1 VQGRILEALR
11 PLVRG
16 DFRVVGAS
24 RTDAGVHAL
33 GQVASVETPT
43 PLAPGTVMAALNA
56 RLPRDIRVL
65 AVRTAPEAFDARRAA
80 RLKRYGYLLTTD
92 RVPSP
97 FFRGFAW
104 HVGRAL
110 DVGAMAHAIARLRGK
125 HDFTAFCAAP
135 GRGRDPVCTVR
146 AVRVAARGGRVGVLM
161 SADAFLHHMVRN
173 VVGTLVE
180 VGLGRRPSAWVADV
194 LGGRDRGAA
203 GPTAPPHGLYLLRVL
218 YPWSVLPGGRH
229 VTYSRGGAGWTR

>member
-1 VQGRILEALR
+1 
-11 PLVRG
+11 
-16 DFRVVGAS
+16 
-24 RTDAGVHAL
+24 
-33 GQVASVETPT
+33 
-43 PLAPGTVMAALNA
+43 
-56 RLPRDIRVL
+56 
-65 AVRTAPEAFDARRAA
+65 
-80 RLKRYGYLLTTD
+80 
-92 RVPSP
+92 
-97 FFRGFAW
+97 
-104 HVGRAL
+104 
-110 DVGAMAHAIARLRGK
+110 MAHAIARLRGK

-146 AVRVAARGGRVGVLM
+146 AVRVVARGGRVGVLM